1 MSRDLALEMRGVTVR
16 FADGDSELSVLDGVD
31 LSIARG
37 EVVVLTGASGSGK
50 STLLAVAGL
59 LLRPNG
65 GSVTVDG
72 TEADFARRRSTTE
85 LRRTSIGLIFQS
97 SNLFPALTA
106 REQLAFVDKIAGRS
120 VDHERIDRLLA
131 AVGMSERAGHRPAKM
146 SGGERQRAGIA
157 RALMGKPALV
167 LADEPTASLDAARGA
182 AVFELLVEQAHAAN
196 VGCLIVTHGDIPPR
210 GIDRRLHL
218 DGGTLTELA
227 PMGH

>member
-1 MSRDLALEMRGVTVR
+1 MSRDLALEMRDVTVR

-65 GSVTVDG
+65 GTVTVDG
-72 TEADFARRRSTTE
+72 TEADFARRRTTE
-85 LRRTSIGLIFQS
+85 LRRTAIGLIFQS

-120 VDHERIDRLLA
+120 VDNERIDGLLA

-146 SGGERQRAGIA
+146 SGGERQRVGIA